1 MSKEIM
7 VVDTFCAAISRI
19 LWIFWMVAMWKF
31 GERPLNWNLF
41 NCQRMFVDIL
51 RYLFKHEHDD
61 ATDHYGTHIL
71 GSKAFKPPNIG
82 NDEGDDDDD
91 DDDDVL
97 HEQSLSAPTT
107 FGGPGR
113 LRITS
118 FASWDLATMAWKI
131 YLDIY
136 PKPWPMDFDVTKIYP
151 TYNDSI
157 KVHLFLWLHLIF
169 MIIVHHPYPEELVS
183 SPTSFSF
190 TAVCIRLTLE
200 FSLRCICIFFVLN

>member
-41 NCQRMFVDIL
+41 NCQSVCWHFTIFVQPGTWWCNKSL
-51 RYLFKHEHDD
+51 RDSHFGIKSFQ
-61 ATDHYGTHIL
+61 TFINPT
-71 GSKAFKPPNIG
+71 NIG
-82 NDEGDDDDD
+82 NNEGDDDD

-136 PKPWPMDFDVTKIYP
+136 PKPWPIEIHHDFDLTKIYP
-151 TYNDSI
+151 RYNDSI
-157 KVHLFLWLHLIF
+157 KWHLFLWLHLIF
-169 MIIVHHPYPEELVS
+169 HDYRASSISWRTCIVAHL
-183 SPTSFSF
+183 
-190 TAVCIRLTLE
+190 I
-200 FSLRCICIFFVLN
+200 

>member
-1 MSKEIM
+1 ME
-7 VVDTFCAAISRI
+7 I
-19 LWIFWMVAMWKF
+19 LWKDFKL
-31 GERPLNWNLF
+31 ESLQLSK
-41 NCQRMFVDIL
+41 CVDIL

-61 ATDHYGTHIL
+61 ATYHYGTHIWHF
-71 GSKAFKPPNIG
+71 GIKSFQTFFNPTNIG

-136 PKPWPMDFDVTKIYP
+136 PKPWPIEIHHDFGLTKIYP
-151 TYNDSI
+151 KYNDSI
-157 KVHLFLWLHLIF
+157 KRYLFLWWHLIF
-169 MIIVHHPYPEELVS
+169 HDYRASSISWRTYIVAHL
-183 SPTSFSF
+183 
-190 TAVCIRLTLE
+190 I
-200 FSLRCICIFFVLN
+200 